1 MDPAQV
7 YQYRLEWVASFVAVA
22 EHGGFSAAAQA
33 SYRSQ
38 SRVSAHV
45 ARLERALGVRLFDRS
60 AHPAVPT
67 PEGRAVLPHARAMLA
82 HLDAAHAAAAG
93 GQPAGEVRFGAYPSA
108 AAHLYPR
115 LVARL
120 AEAHPRVAVRLHEGA
135 TLELDGALARG
146 DADLVVRPLLPVPA
160 AASLC
165 SRHLWDEPL
174 VAVVADTDPLA
185 ARAAVSLRELAA
197 RPLVTIGGE
206 GARPQFET
214 DLAFARAGLTPRI
227 ACQTNQP
234 QTLISL
240 VRHGIGAGLTNRLA
254 MLVSNLDGVR
264 LLPLSGDV
272 AGRQVAVWWRA
283 GQTGSPLLTA
293 VIDTL
298 TELPAPDRAG
308 VRLSKGAPGARSGRR
323 HLRP

>member
-1 MDPAQV
+1 MRPPPVAYGAGVDPAQV

-22 EHGGFSAAAQA
+22 EHGGFSAAAHA

-60 AHPAVPT
+60 ARPAVPT

-93 GQPAGEVRFGAYPSA
+93 GQPAGEVRFGSYPSA

-115 LVARL
+115 LL
-120 AEAHPRVAVRLHEGA
+120 AGLRERHPLVRVRLHEGS
-135 TLELDGALARG
+135 TLELQDALSRG
-146 DADLVVRPLLPVPA
+146 YADLIVRPLLPEPDVG
-160 AASLC
+160 SLR
-165 SRHLWDEPL
+165 SRHLWAEPL
-174 VAVVADTDPLA
+174 VAVVAETDTFAGRPT
-185 ARAAVSLRELAA
+185 VGLRELAA
-197 RPLVTIGGE
+197 RPLITIGDADE
-206 GARPQFET
+206 GSRPQFET
-214 DLAFARAGLTPRI
+214 DLAFARAGLTPQV

-240 VRHGIGAGLTNRLA
+240 VRHGIGVGVTNRLA
-254 MLVSNLDGVR
+254 MTVSNLTGVR

-272 AGRQVAVWWRA
+272 TGRRVAVWWRA

-293 VIDTL
+293 VIDAL
-298 TELPAPDRAG
+298 SELAAEG
-308 VRLSKGAPGARSGRR
+308 L
-323 HLRP
+323 

>member
-82 HLDAAHAAAAG
+82 HLDAAYEAAAG

-120 AEAHPRVAVRLHEGA
+120 ADRHPRLAVRLHEGA

-146 DADLVVRPLLPVPA
+146 DADVIVRPLLPVPDA
-160 AASLC
+160 AALC

-185 ARAAVSLRELAA
+185 DRATVSLRELAA
-197 RPLVTIGGE
+197 RPLVTIGE
-206 GARPQFET
+206 AADGARPQFET

-254 MLVSNLDGVR
+254 MIVSNLDGVR

-293 VIDTL
+293 VVDAL
-298 TELPAPDRAG
+298 TELAAES
-308 VRLSKGAPGARSGRR
+308 L
-323 HLRP
+323 